1 MTPELLLSFALFSL
15 AGAITPGPNNAMLL
29 ASGANFG
36 VRRTVPHMLGVA
48 LGYAFLVL
56 CVGLGLGAVFTAL
69 PVLQEVLWALGTL
82 YLLWLAWKIATA
94 SGVGN
99 AAARAAPFTF
109 LQAVAFQWIN
119 PKAWTGA
126 IPTVATYVPRDGYF
140 TNLFIIMIVAI
151 LTVIPAVLLWTAGGL
166 WVRRLLEK
174 PRRLRLFTISL
185 AVLLAVSLIPPALEH
200 LGRLR

>member
-1 MTPELLLSFALFSL
+1 MTPDRILSFALFSL

-36 VRRTVPHMLGVA
+36 VRRTVPHMTGVA

-69 PVLQEVLWALGTL
+69 PILQDILWALGTL
-82 YLLWLAWKIATA
+82 YLLWLAWKIANA
-94 SGVGN
+94 SGVGD
-99 AAARAAPFTF
+99 AAARAKPFTF

-126 IPTVATYVPRDGYF
+126 IPTVATYVPQDGYF
-140 TNLFIIMIVAI
+140 ANLALIVVLAI
-151 LTVIPAVLLWTAGGL
+151 LTVVPAVPFGRPEGCGCAGC
-166 WVRRLLEK
+166 WR
-174 PRRLRLFTISL
+174 
-185 AVLLAVSLIPPALEH
+185 
-200 LGRLR
+200 GRSACAPSTSPWRCCWSSP